1 MMRRLSAWLVVVL
14 AIAGIA
20 AALSRYK
27 YNEIKAAQ
35 AAAENSPQPMQ
46 AVVTA
51 RAHIGEWTATTSAI
65 GTAVARRQLE
75 LKNEVAG
82 TITKL
87 GFTSGDV
94 VEPGQVLV
102 QLNDDQE
109 QALLAAAKAE
119 ARLAEL
125 TLERRAALKNSTAF
139 SAQEFDK
146 STADF
151 NAATARTKNLAA
163 AIDKKRIVAPFK
175 ARVGITNLQPGAY
188 LDVGTLIVRLQGV
201 DTDAFIDFSLPQESA
216 LMMKAGATVELKGL
230 NIPNGSATAAIVAED
245 DSIDTGNRTIRF
257 RAMASG
263 LGTSLRPG
271 AYVDVIAVTAP
282 PQKAVFVPVS
292 AIRRSPEG
300 QHVFLIV
307 EEEGKK
313 RARQRIVETGA
324 VHGDEIVVTK
334 GVAEG
339 DIVASAGSFKLSDG
353 AALVSEA
360 PAASAASKVD

>member
-1 MMRRLSAWLVVVL
+1 
-14 AIAGIA
+14 
-20 AALSRYK
+20 
-27 YNEIKAAQ
+27 
-35 AAAENSPQPMQ
+35 
-46 AVVTA
+46 
-51 RAHIGEWTATTSAI
+51 
-65 GTAVARRQLE
+65 
-75 LKNEVAG
+75 
-82 TITKL
+82 
-87 GFTSGDV
+87 
-94 VEPGQVLV
+94 
-102 QLNDDQE
+102 
-109 QALLAAAKAE
+109 
-119 ARLAEL
+119 
-125 TLERRAALKNSTAF
+125 
-139 SAQEFDK
+139 
-146 STADF
+146 
-151 NAATARTKNLAA
+151 
-163 AIDKKRIVAPFK
+163 
-175 ARVGITNLQPGAY
+175 
-188 LDVGTLIVRLQGV
+188 
-201 DTDAFIDFSLPQESA
+201 
-216 LMMKAGATVELKGL
+216 MMKAGATVELKGL